1 MDFVQLSIL
10 RAGGVYMDDKIAQD
24 ARYWHEDRRPET
36 DSALQQSVARKA
48 TRPALL
54 RDALGRLFL
63 AFGEGLSRLGR
74 RLQDRAE
81 RSAENAAINGCKAT

>member
-1 MDFVQLSIL
+1 MNFVQLSIL
-10 RAGGVYMDDKIAQD
+10 RAGGVYMDDKISED
-24 ARYWHEDRRPET
+24 ARYWHEDHRPDA

-48 TRPALL
+48 ARPALL

-74 RLQDRAE
+74 RLQEQAE
-81 RSAENAAINGCKAT
+81 SSAENAAINGCKAT

>member
-10 RAGGVYMDDKIAQD
+10 RAGGVYMDDKISQD
-24 ARYWHEDRRPET
+24 ARYWHEDRRPKAET
-36 DSALQQSVARKA
+36 ALQEPVARKA

-63 AFGEGLSRLGR
+63 AFGAGLSRLGR
-74 RLQDRAE
+74 RLQERAE
-81 RSAENAAINGCKAT
+81 GSAENAAINGCKAT

>member
-24 ARYWHEDRRPET
+24 ARYWHEDRRPDAET
-36 DSALQQSVARKA
+36 ALQELAAQKA
-48 TRPALL
+48 ARPALL

-63 AFGEGLSRLGR
+63 AFGKGLSRLGR

-81 RSAENAAINGCKAT
+81 RSAENAAINGYKAT

>member
-10 RAGGVYMDDKIAQD
+10 RAGGVYMDDKISQD

-36 DSALQQSVARKA
+36 DSALQQSVAREA

-63 AFGEGLSRLGR
+63 ALGSVDGSRTGPNEVPKMR
-74 RLQDRAE
+74 Q
-81 RSAENAAINGCKAT
+81 

>member
-24 ARYWHEDRRPET
+24 ARYWHEDRRPEA

-48 TRPALL
+48 ARPALL

-63 AFGEGLSRLGR
+63 AFGEGLSWLGR
-74 RLQDRAE
+74 RLQARAE